1 MDSQKKP
8 TLFLLPNV
16 LDTTL
21 KSEEVFPPQV
31 EKIVRELDGLIAESE
46 KGAHLFLRR
55 FKIRDLPIQ
64 LLNEHTA
71 CSSLKELLAPLQKG
85 QWWGLISDCGM
96 PCLADPGADLV
107 RLAQRNQI
115 AVEAIIGPSA
125 IILSLL
131 LSGLKS
137 QNFSFH
143 GYLPREEKELTQKIS
158 LLATRARTEQTTHLC
173 IEAPYRGLK
182 LFSAFLKLLPD
193 TMLLCVAADLM
204 LPSQYLLTQP
214 IAAWKKQAPPE
225 LKRPTIF
232 LFAAPCN

>member
-16 LDTTL
+16 LDPAL
-21 KSEEVFPPQV
+21 SSEEVFPPQV
-31 EKIVRELDGLIAESE
+31 GKIVSVLDGLIAESE

-55 FKIRDLPIQ
+55 FQIKNLPLQ
-64 LLNEHTA
+64 LLNEHTTPA
-71 CSSLKELLAPLQKG
+71 ALKEILAPLQRG
-85 QWWGLISDCGM
+85 EWWGLISDCGM

-107 RLAQRNQI
+107 HLAHKRNI
-115 AVEAIIGPSA
+115 KVEAIIGPSA

-143 GYLPREEKELTQKIS
+143 GYLPREEKELSHKIS
-158 LLATRARTEQTTHLC
+158 LLTSRARTEQTTHLC
-173 IEAPYRGLK
+173 IEAPYRSLK
-182 LFSAFLKLLPD
+182 LFSAFLKQLPD
-193 TMLLCVAADLM
+193 TTLLCVAADLM
-204 LPSQYLLTQP
+204 LPSQYLLTQT
-214 IAAWKKQAPPE
+214 IAAWKKQTPPE

-232 LFAAPCN
+232 LFQGFP